1 LPHAARGTKLGAVL
15 KCDFCGREAAKV
27 RRVAL
32 EPNYDRLTQRHS
44 VRYACPECSERKS
57 AERKDRERRK
67 SSLDGSGNP
76 L

>member
-1 LPHAARGTKLGAVL
+1 LPHAAGGTTLIAVL
-15 KCDFCGREAAKV
+15 KCDFCGREAPKV

-32 EPNYDRLTQRHS
+32 EPNYDRLTQRHA

-57 AERKDRERRK
+57 AERKGRERRK
-67 SSLDGSGNP
+67 PSLDGSGNP

>member
-1 LPHAARGTKLGAVL
+1 LPGPARGIRLPDVL
-15 KCDFCGREAAKV
+15 KCDFCGREVRKV

-32 EPNYDRLTQRHS
+32 EPNYDRLTQRHV

-57 AERKDRERRK
+57 AERKAPERGEP
-67 SSLDGSGNP
+67 SLDGPKNP